1 MMKKQRTMEIQSD
14 VVDFMVTEYS
24 CVDSAVLP
32 SLGSH
37 HKETKWKVQAGS
49 DVTTTTDIKVNVDQS
64 LGGKARVAI
73 HCDKNKVFPLDKDK
87 AHLKTDFVS
96 KKPFRGVF
104 RDLNK
109 RNIYEVRPP
118 FGTGYNSDQ
127 FYPCVL
133 SKQREDGQFEAVVQI
148 PDSQAGGFRQEV
160 FPAIHSRDI
169 REKVSQKPIMTPER
183 ILNLEVPANDPLH
196 ATLCLDNKDL
206 MTHYFG
212 RPTPAPGKTSEE
224 PRVVFNVNE
233 DRTQVSGNVG
243 HNFFTQFLQQKATI
257 VKQTSSKL
265 KHSWT
270 IRIGPYSEHTIEI
283 EKRWKSSK
291 IATLTVDGSTLVESA
306 PEDLDIQS
314 DTWECTFYLKGEK
327 SIDFNV
333 FETNADGQPTGKN
346 VPATVTMRRRH
357 ACECKVV
364 IKDPSNMH
372 HAEFR
377 VDGVLFRDLEETPTS
392 HTEGNITNLTPEV
405 FRMSYEMPVPFK
417 VSYDAPRG
425 LGVSL
430 GALLSAADPKSSAG
444 GQGSGFFGLF
454 ASCMGLPQLSVNEV
468 DVKEVQRYIS

>member
-1 MMKKQRTMEIQSD
+1 
-14 VVDFMVTEYS
+14 
-24 CVDSAVLP
+24 
-32 SLGSH
+32 
-37 HKETKWKVQAGS
+37 
-49 DVTTTTDIKVNVDQS
+49 
-64 LGGKARVAI
+64 
-73 HCDKNKVFPLDKDK
+73 
-87 AHLKTDFVS
+87 
-96 KKPFRGVF
+96 
-104 RDLNK
+104 
-109 RNIYEVRPP
+109 
-118 FGTGYNSDQ
+118 
-127 FYPCVL
+127 
-133 SKQREDGQFEAVVQI
+133 
-148 PDSQAGGFRQEV
+148 
-160 FPAIHSRDI
+160 
-169 REKVSQKPIMTPER
+169 
-183 ILNLEVPANDPLH
+183 
-196 ATLCLDNKDL
+196 
-206 MTHYFG
+206 
-212 RPTPAPGKTSEE
+212 
-224 PRVVFNVNE
+224 
-233 DRTQVSGNVG
+233 VSGNVG

-454 ASCMGLPQLSVNEV
+454 ASCMGLPQLSVN
-468 DVKEVQRYIS
+468 